1 MERIAIA
8 MQDGGAGAGA
18 RHEAAARAARPT
30 SFCLAAEP
38 LYGSPVGG
46 TFWFQ
51 IFIQAPSSEIWRKP
65 ICGGEGGCWRG
76 KWGGLFW
83 ATSLGKNFWRR
94 DRDHLVPPRRT
105 DAAVC
110 RAEVC
115 YPFGS
120 ELRET
125 LAVKRRAFITLL
137 VAQPTGH
144 REEVVTSKAAMP
156 RGRPVSRRSF
166 VMTLAAAAAAPAAQ
180 AQAPAPGTSAAPAGG
195 PKGREQRMLIVDAQI
210 HIWKSSKPNPNHRQ
224 IADYSADDALKEM
237 DEAGVTAAVIH
248 PPGWDPNANA
258 LA

>member
-1 MERIAIA
+1 MCGPR
-8 MQDGGAGAGA
+8 G
-18 RHEAAARAARPT
+18 
-30 SFCLAAEP
+30 
-38 LYGSPVGG
+38 GG

-51 IFIQAPSSEIWRKP
+51 IFIQAPSPEIWSET
-65 ICGGEGGCWRG
+65 ISGGEEVLAG
-76 KWGGLFW
+76 KWGGLF
-83 ATSLGKNFWRR
+83 LGYLLGRNYRRR
-94 DRDHLVPPRRT
+94 DRDHLVPPRRM

-180 AQAPAPGTSAAPAGG
+180 AQAPAPGTSAAP
-195 PKGREQRMLIVDAQI
+195 GRTERQGATHADRRRA
-210 HIWKSSKPNPNHRQ
+210 NPH
-224 IADYSADDALKEM
+224 L
-237 DEAGVTAAVIH
+237 
-248 PPGWDPNANA
+248 
-258 LA
+258 